1 MKFYFGLFFAG
12 LSFIWMMLPGLLF
25 GTDTKVSPLWLIMS
39 WALVIIG
46 EMLISPIGL
55 SVTTKLAPKAFQA
68 QMMSIWFLGDAV
80 AQAFNAQIVR
90 LYNDGTEVVY
100 FGTIGIVTVVFGGLL
115 LVLTP
120 RIKKLMENVN

>member
-1 MKFYFGLFFAG
+1 
-12 LSFIWMMLPGLLF
+12 
-25 GTDTKVSPLWLIMS
+25 
-39 WALVIIG
+39 
-46 EMLISPIGL
+46 
-55 SVTTKLAPKAFQA
+55 
-68 QMMSIWFLGDAV
+68 MMSIWFLGDAV